1 MSEVYRYVYFTMIG
15 LAIMAMISLSTM
27 TMIIYMDVTL
37 CKKLCDIVALRLSAL
52 VNYCYSIGNITVK
65 LDLMNVINRP
75 FELYIVNANTIRIEI
90 PLKYFYYT
98 KIVKYVRFSNLNI
111 NFTYVGLV
119 PRVSYLY
126 FLKINGTVY
135 VGVKT

>member
-1 MSEVYRYVYFTMIG
+1 MSEVYRYVYFTMIS
-15 LAIMAMISLSTM
+15 LAILAMISLTTM

-37 CKKLCDIVALRLSAL
+37 CKKLCDITALRLSAL
-52 VNYCYSIGNITVK
+52 VNYCYSIGNVTVK

-135 VGVKT
+135 VEVKT